1 MKHKRTIRYLGVD
14 PASSDDSQTILKY
27 YAVNVEGQSI
37 KLYLNALQLIS
48 RLTKEQMVFLFFLF
62 QEADLQGWFK
72 YKKSLRDDFRTF
84 SKNAGL
90 PKYSA
95 RTIARWINQMTEM
108 EILNKKNV
116 GRGEYTLSPVFFG
129 SDIDY
134 TYNNREREL
143 RKSLEKPI
151 KNLAA
156 KVRAEVLAEKELY
169 ETLKDFALT
178 PREDA

>member
-72 YKKSLRDDFRTF
+72 YKKSLRDDFTSF
-84 SKNAGL
+84 
-90 PKYSA
+90 
-95 RTIARWINQMTEM
+95 
-108 EILNKKNV
+108 KK
-116 GRGEYTLSPVFFG
+116 
-129 SDIDY
+129 
-134 TYNNREREL
+134 
-143 RKSLEKPI
+143 
-151 KNLAA
+151 
-156 KVRAEVLAEKELY
+156 
-169 ETLKDFALT
+169 
-178 PREDA
+178 